1 MNGGDGRARADVEE
15 GDAVEGGVEEA
26 GGEGRGGGAD
36 CGDLWLRGEE
46 EATGTRSA
54 RVNSTVCE
62 KESADLALCVKSWL
76 NAHSMSSRATSP
88 SRVE

>member
-1 MNGGDGRARADVEE
+1 MNGGDGRTRADVEE
-15 GDAVEGGVEEA
+15 GDAGEGGVEEA

-36 CGDLWLRGEE
+36 GGDLQLRDEE

-62 KESADLALCVKSWL
+62 KESADLALCVKSLL